1 MIKISNIKAVKPIA
15 VNNDIQ
21 LNIAVGDSRHSTSW
35 KNIEVSWSKLLYKLS
50 GTKRTGETIKEY
62 FGMTKAQ
69 RDKVKD
75 VGGFVGGTL
84 KSGRRKAENLAN
96 RSLLSLDMDFIDT
109 SVDDVW
115 DSITMFFGDEL
126 CIYTTHSHKPDK
138 PRIRLIIPLDR
149 PVLPDEY
156 QAISRRIAS
165 DIGIDMFDDTT
176 YTPIRL
182 MYWPS
187 TANDGEYVFR
197 HQKGSLLKADDI
209 LKTYFDWTD
218 INEWP
223 TSSRESNLIVDKASR
238 QENPM
243 EKKGFI
249 GAFCRT
255 YSISDSIESFLSD
268 IYKPTN
274 HEGRYTYIDGSTVGG
289 LVVYEDLFAYSH
301 HGTDPIS
308 EMLCNAFD
316 LVRIHKY
323 GKLDE
328 GEDVKANTPINR
340 LPSFKKMMDF
350 AAEDSRVKMTLGRER
365 FESVEDEFDFGVD
378 DPEEEVD
385 LGWMEKLTYDK
396 KGEIENTIKNALTVL
411 EHDPRTKGKLVYDEF
426 ANRALVKDEVPWTD
440 QEEHDWMDMDDS
452 GVRFFLEN
460 SYNITTSYKIED
472 AKNLVFDRNK
482 YHPIR
487 DYLNSLSWDGISRVE
502 SLFIDYLGAEDNLYT
517 RAVAKIQMVGSVARV
532 MRPGIKFDTMPTFTG
547 PQGIGKSTFISKIA
561 KGWYSD
567 NLNTMTGKEAA
578 ELLQGVWHIE
588 LAELNATRKAD
599 RDMVKSFLSRQEDIY
614 RVAYA
619 RHTSRFPRQCVFWG
633 TTNDTDFLRDPTG
646 DRRTYPIQ
654 CHEQLPVKSIWD
666 DLDNELDQIWAE
678 AFHLFKNDEPLYLTG
693 EALKMATDIQSE
705 FKEDTPLAGLIEEY
719 LDKDYPAEW
728 PDMDLVDRVSFIRG
742 DNDTF
747 TQGELNYKKD
757 RVCVLEIWCELLNK
771 KPGDL
776 KPINSRE
783 INDILRGL
791 DGWEPHKS
799 SMRFGNI
806 YGTQRGYIKRTM

>member
-1 MIKISNIKAVKPIA
+1 MTKIKVVKPFI
-15 VNNDIQ
+15 VNNDVN
-21 LNIAVGDSRHSTSW
+21 LNIAVGSSRHELKW

-50 GTKRTGETIKEY
+50 ETERTNETIKEY
-62 FGMTKAQ
+62 FAMTKAN

-96 RSLLSLDMDFIDT
+96 RSLLSLDLDFVNT

-115 DSITMFFGDEL
+115 DSITMFFGSEL
-126 CIYTTHSHKPDK
+126 CIYTTHSHTPDK
-138 PRIRLIIPLDR
+138 PRIRLIVPLNR

-156 QAISRRIAS
+156 QAIARRVAA

-176 YTPIRL
+176 YTPVRL

-187 TANDGEYVFR
+187 TAKDGEYIFK
-197 HQKGSLLKADDI
+197 HQKGSLLNADEI
-209 LKTYFDWTD
+209 LKSYFDWTD
-218 INEWP
+218 IGEWP
-223 TSSRESNLIVDKASR
+223 TGSRESNLIVDKAKR
-238 QENPM
+238 QEDPH

-249 GAFCRT
+249 GAFCRAYT
-255 YSISDSIESFLSD
+255 VTEVIEECLSD
-268 IYKPTN
+268 VYTPTN
-274 HEGRYTYIDGSTVGG
+274 HEGRYTYKDGSTVGG
-289 LVVYEDLFAYSH
+289 LVVYEDKFAYSH

-308 EMLCNAFD
+308 EVLCNAFD
-316 LVRIHKY
+316 LVRIHKF

-328 GEDVKANTPINR
+328 SDEVKPNTPVNR
-340 LPSFKKMMDF
+340 LPSFTKMMDF
-350 AAEDSRVKMTLGRER
+350 ASEDSKVKLTLGKER
-365 FESVEDEFDFGVD
+365 FESVEDDFDFGSSED
-378 DPEEEVD
+378 DEVNLD
-385 LGWMEKLTYDK
+385 WMEKLSYDK
-396 KGEIENTIKNALTVL
+396 KGEIENTIQNALVVL
-411 EHDPRTKGKLVYDEF
+411 ENDPRVRGKLVYDEF
-426 ANRALVKDEVPWTD
+426 ANRALVKDDVPWTD
-440 QEEHDWMDMDDS
+440 QTEHDWMDMDDS
-452 GVRFFLEN
+452 GVRYFLEN
-460 SYNITTSYKIED
+460 SYNITTAYKIED

-482 YHPIR
+482 FHPIR
-487 DYLNSLSWDGISRVE
+487 DYLKGLEWDGKKRLE
-502 SLFIDYLGAEDNLYT
+502 SLFIDYLGADDNIYT
-517 RAVAKIQMVGSVARV
+517 RSVVKVQMVGAVARV
-532 MRPGIKFDTMPTFTG
+532 MVPGIKFDTMPTFTG

-588 LAELNATRKAD
+588 LAELNATRKSD

-619 RHTSRFPRQCVFWG
+619 RHTTRFPRQCVFWG

-654 CHEQLPVKSIWD
+654 CHSQKPTKSIWD

-678 AFHLFKNDEPLYLTG
+678 AYQLFKDDEPLYLKD
-693 EALKMATDIQSE
+693 EALKIATEIQSE

-719 LDKDYPAEW
+719 LDRDYPAEW
-728 PDMDLVDRVSFIRG
+728 PDMDLADRVLFLRG
-742 DNDTF
+742 DGDTF
-747 TQGELNYKKD
+747 TQGDLNYKKD
-757 RVCVLEIWCELLNK
+757 RVCVLEVWCELLNK
-771 KPGDL
+771 RPGDL

-791 DGWEPHKS
+791 QGWEPTKS
-799 SMRFGNI
+799 QVSFGKL
-806 YGTQRGYIKRTM
+806 YGQQRGFIRQQD